1 MGHPLWG
8 TDDRRLGL
16 GAPSEMGTGEGHNK
30 DGGTH
35 SPLQG
40 ALLALPAGPSPSLTT
55 ARAAS

>member
-16 GAPSEMGTGEGHNK
+16 GAPSKIGTGEGHDK
-30 DGGTH
+30 DRGTH

-40 ALLALPAGPSPSLTT
+40 ALLDPPAGPSPSLTT
-55 ARAAS
+55 AQAAS